1 MNIRSLMVLTALL
14 FATIS
19 ANAQVFDGTP
29 FYCTD
34 CRSFNTGPG
43 ASDAQNFALNQVWGP
58 TGWMNLDQAD
68 AFNLADSFG
77 NTLNADLNLQIN
89 GLEISINE
97 YIRLMF
103 PTEILIQIILRDE
116 NGNLVQSDTLD
127 PNKLNFPLPV
137 GDGTS
142 TGGSSG
148 SGSGSSSGS
157 SGGGGDSSGGEGSS
171 GFGGGGGGAGAG
183 GGAGGSGGSGGGT
196 YCGPGTDYICIQ
208 Y

>member
-34 CRSFNTGPG
+34 CRSFNTVAG
-43 ASDAQNFALNQVWGP
+43 AADAQNFALNQVWGP

-68 AFNLADSFG
+68 AFNLADAFG

-103 PTEILIQIILRDE
+103 PIEILIQIILRDE
-116 NGNLVQSDTLD
+116 NGNLLRSDTLD

-137 GDGTS
+137 GDRTS
-142 TGGSSG
+142 TGGSGG
-148 SGSGSSSGS
+148 SGSGGSGGGSSGGGS
-157 SGGGGDSSGGEGSS
+157 SGGGGDSSS
-171 GFGGGGGGAGAG
+171 GGGGGDAGRGARRG
-183 GGAGGSGGSGGGT
+183 GGGGRGR
-196 YCGPGTDYICIQ
+196 YCGPRTAYYCVQ
-208 Y
+208 R